1 MPALGAKDRTRM
13 TMTELSATEANGK
26 IRGGEIT
33 SEELVG
39 ACLERIGQID
49 GEIGAWAHLDPDY
62 ALEQARAR
70 DAERQRGAAQGPLH
84 GIPVGIKDIIDTADF
99 PTEYGTPLH
108 SGRTPSA
115 DATLVARLRQA
126 GAVILGKTVT
136 TELAVYSPGKTA
148 NPHNTA
154 HTPGGSSSGS
164 AAAVAAAMVP
174 LALGTQTNGSVIRPA
189 SFCGVFGFKP
199 THGLISRAGVLK
211 QSPPLD
217 TVGVFAR
224 SLDDIALISEVLMT
238 FDARD
243 PDMRPRSRPKLSE
256 TLAEAPPVEPR
267 LAFVRTPVWDQ
278 AAESTK
284 DAMRELIEHLGEHVE
299 VISLPTQFNDAHE
312 AHHQIMNAD
321 LAMSFT
327 AEYDGG
333 EGVMS
338 TVLRE
343 MIENGQKVLATEY
356 NTALARVG
364 EFNKVLDA
372 IFAQY
377 DAILTPSAPGEAPK
391 GLETTGS
398 PAFCTIWTLCG
409 TPALNLPVLV
419 GAQGLPLGVQLVSQK
434 YDDARLFRTARWILE
449 SLEK

>member
-1 MPALGAKDRTRM
+1 MI
-13 TMTELSATEANGK
+13 ELSATAANGK

-33 SEELVG
+33 SEELVR
-39 ACLERIGQID
+39 ACLERIDQTD

-70 DAERQRGAAQGPLH
+70 DTERQRGAPQGPLH
-84 GIPVGIKDIIDTADF
+84 GIPVGIKDIVDTADF

-108 SGRTPSA
+108 GGRTPST
-115 DATLVARLRQA
+115 DATLVARLREA

-136 TELAVYSPGKTA
+136 TELAVYSPGKTT
-148 NPHNTA
+148 NPHDTA

-164 AAAVAAAMVP
+164 AAAVASAMVP
-174 LALGTQTNGSVIRPA
+174 LSVGTQTNGSVIRPA

-199 THGLISRAGVLK
+199 THGLISRAGVLR

-224 SLDDIALISEVLMT
+224 SLDDIALISEVLMA

-243 PDMRPRSRPKLSE
+243 PDMRPRARAKISE

-278 AAESTK
+278 AADSTK
-284 DAMRELIEHLGEHVE
+284 DAMRELIEHLGEHVD
-299 VISLPTQFNDAHE
+299 VVDLPAQFDDAHE
-312 AHHQIMNAD
+312 AHRQIMNAD
-321 LAMSFT
+321 LAMNFA
-327 AEYDGG
+327 AEYADG

-343 MIENGQKVLATEY
+343 MIEDGQQVLATEY
-356 NTALARVG
+356 NTALARAG
-364 EFNKVLDA
+364 ELNGTLDA
-372 IFAQY
+372 IFEQY
-377 DAILTPSAPGEAPK
+377 DAILTPSAPGEAPICLRSW
-391 GLETTGS
+391 GPGPGDDRQSRILHHLDLVRDAGTQS
-398 PAFCTIWTLCG
+398 AF
-409 TPALNLPVLV
+409 AR
-419 GAQGLPLGVQLVSQK
+419 GAQGFAPWRSTSFPK
-434 YDDARLFRTARWILE
+434 KR
-449 SLEK
+449 

>member
-1 MPALGAKDRTRM
+1 M
-13 TMTELSATEANGK
+13 TMTELSATEAIGK

-39 ACLERIGQID
+39 ACLERIDQID
-49 GEIGAWAHLDPDY
+49 GEIGAWTHLDPDY
-62 ALEQARAR
+62 ALKQARAR
-70 DAERQRGAAQGPLH
+70 DTERQRGDPQGPLH
-84 GIPVGIKDIIDTADF
+84 GIPVGIKDIVDTQDF

-108 SGRTPSA
+108 SGRTPSE
-115 DATLVARLRQA
+115 DATLVAGLREA

-164 AAAVAAAMVP
+164 AAAVACAMVP
-174 LALGTQTNGSVIRPA
+174 LSVGTQTNGSVIRPA

-199 THGLISRAGVLK
+199 THGLISRVGVLK

-224 SLDDIALISEVLMT
+224 SLDDIALISEVLMG
-238 FDARD
+238 FDAGD
-243 PDMRPRSRPKLSE
+243 PHMRPRARPKIVA

-299 VISLPTQFNDAHE
+299 VIDLPTQFNDAHE
-312 AHHQIMNAD
+312 AHRQIMNAD
-321 LAMSFT
+321 LAMSFA
-327 AEYDGG
+327 AEYEGG
-333 EGVMS
+333 KGVMS

-356 NTALARVG
+356 NMALARVG
-364 EFNKVLDA
+364 ELKKVLDE

-391 GLETTGS
+391 GLDTTGS
-398 PAFCTIWTLCG
+398 PTFCTIWTLCG

-419 GAQGLPLGVQLVSQK
+419 GPQGLPLGVQLVSK
-434 YDDARLFRTARWILE
+434 NNDDARLFRTARWVLE
-449 SLEK
+449 SLEN

>member
-1 MPALGAKDRTRM
+1 MI
-13 TMTELSATEANGK
+13 ELSATAANGK

-33 SEELVG
+33 SEELVR
-39 ACLERIGQID
+39 ACLERIDQTD

-70 DAERQRGAAQGPLH
+70 DTERQRGAPQGPLH
-84 GIPVGIKDIIDTADF
+84 GIPVGIKDIVDTADF

-108 SGRTPSA
+108 GGRTPST
-115 DATLVARLRQA
+115 DATLVARLREA

-136 TELAVYSPGKTA
+136 TELAVYSPGKTT
-148 NPHNTA
+148 NPHDTA

-164 AAAVAAAMVP
+164 AAAVASAMVP
-174 LALGTQTNGSVIRPA
+174 LSVGTQTNGSVIRPA

-199 THGLISRAGVLK
+199 THGLISRAGVLR

-224 SLDDIALISEVLMT
+224 SLDDIALISEVLMA

-243 PDMRPRSRPKLSE
+243 PDMRPRARAKIAE

-278 AAESTK
+278 AADSTK
-284 DAMRELIEHLGEHVE
+284 DAMRELIEHLGEHVD
-299 VISLPTQFNDAHE
+299 VVDLPAQFDDAHE
-312 AHHQIMNAD
+312 AHRQIMNAD
-321 LAMSFT
+321 LAMNFA
-327 AEYDGG
+327 AEYADG

-343 MIENGQKVLATEY
+343 MIEDGQQVLATEY
-356 NTALARVG
+356 NTALARAG
-364 EFNKVLDA
+364 ELNGTLDA
-372 IFAQY
+372 IFEQY

-409 TPALNLPVLV
+409 TPALNLPSLV
-419 GAQGLPLGVQLVSQK
+419 GPKGLPLGVQLVSQK
-434 YDDARLFRTARWILE
+434 NDDARLFRTARWILD

>member
-1 MPALGAKDRTRM
+1 M
-13 TMTELSATEANGK
+13 TMIELSATEASGK
-26 IRGGEIT
+26 IRGGAMT
-33 SEELVG
+33 SEELVR
-39 ACLERIGQID
+39 ACLEQIDQVD

-70 DAERQRGAAQGPLH
+70 DTERQRGAPQGPLH
-84 GIPVGIKDIIDTADF
+84 GIPVGIKDIVDTEDF
-99 PTEYGTPLH
+99 PTERGTPLH
-108 SGRTPSA
+108 GGRTPSA
-115 DATLVARLRQA
+115 DATLVARLREA

-136 TELAVYSPGKTA
+136 TELAVYSPGKTT
-148 NPHNTA
+148 NPHDTA

-164 AAAVAAAMVP
+164 AAAVACSMVP
-174 LALGTQTNGSVIRPA
+174 LSVGTQTNGSVIRPA

-199 THGLISRAGVLK
+199 THGLISRAGVLT

-224 SLDDIALISEVLMT
+224 SLDDIALISEVLMA

-243 PDMRPRSRPKLSE
+243 PHMRPRARPKIAA

-267 LAFVRTPVWDQ
+267 LAFVRTPVWGQ
-278 AAESTK
+278 AQDSTK
-284 DAMRELIEHLGEHVE
+284 DAMRELIEHLGEHVD
-299 VISLPTQFNDAHE
+299 VVDLSAQFEGAHE
-312 AHHQIMNAD
+312 VHRQIMEAD
-321 LAMSFT
+321 LAMNLASQ
-327 AEYDGG
+327 YKDG

-338 TVLRE
+338 TILRE
-343 MIENGQKVLATEY
+343 MIERGQKVLATEY
-356 NTALARVG
+356 NTALARIG
-364 EFNKVLDA
+364 ELNEDLNA

-391 GLETTGS
+391 SLETTGS

-419 GAQGLPLGVQLVSQK
+419 GSQGLPLGVQLVSK
-434 YDDARLFRTARWILE
+434 NNDDARLLRTARWIME

>member
-1 MPALGAKDRTRM
+1 MI
-13 TMTELSATEANGK
+13 ELSATEASGK

-33 SEELVG
+33 SEKLVR
-39 ACLERIGQID
+39 ACLERIDQID

-70 DAERQRGAAQGPLH
+70 DTERQRGAPQGPLH
-84 GIPVGIKDIIDTADF
+84 GIPVGIKDIVDTADF

-115 DATLVARLRQA
+115 DATLVARLREA

-136 TELAVYSPGKTA
+136 TELAVYSPGKTT
-148 NPHNTA
+148 NPHDTT

-164 AAAVAAAMVP
+164 AAAVACAMVP
-174 LALGTQTNGSVIRPA
+174 LSVGTQTNGSVIRPA

-199 THGLISRAGVLK
+199 THGLISRSGVLT

-238 FDARD
+238 FDAND
-243 PDMRPRSRPKLSE
+243 PDMHPRARPKIAA

-267 LAFVRTPVWDQ
+267 LTFVRTPVWDQ

-284 DAMRELIEHLGEHVE
+284 DAMREVIEHLGENVD
-299 VISLPTQFNDAHE
+299 VVDLPAHFDDAHE
-312 AHHQIMNAD
+312 VHRQIMEAD
-321 LAMSFT
+321 LAMNFA
-327 AEYDGG
+327 AEYKDGG
-333 EGVMS
+333 DVMS

-343 MIENGQKVLATEY
+343 MIERGQKVLATEY
-356 NTALARVG
+356 NTALARIDD
-364 EFNKVLDA
+364 FNEDMDA
-372 IFAQY
+372 IFKQY

-391 GLETTGS
+391 GLESTGS
-398 PAFCTIWTLCG
+398 PTFCTIWTLCG

-419 GAQGLPLGVQLVSQK
+419 GPKGLPLGVQLVSK
-434 YDDARLFRTARWILE
+434 KNDDARLFRTARWILE